1 VRPELR
7 TYGYHGPIALGHAT
21 HYWGPAY
28 LGSQAAYIRRSF
40 VRPVY
45 TPDWY
50 RLHTG
55 AWVAR
60 RWRVPNFW
68 VAPVWPALA
77 LYCGINDPP
86 IYYDYGASLVIN
98 NNNVYWN
105 GEEIATADQYA
116 TQAIAYSDAGRL
128 ANPDPN
134 EEWQPLGVFGLIQGQ
149 EQQAQQT
156 FQLAVDRAGIV
167 RGNYYDANVDNTLP
181 VYGSVDP
188 RTQRIAWSVGDKKT
202 VVFETGLNNLLQ
214 PQTAVLVHHGTEQ
227 TVQMMLI
234 RLDQPPP
241 Q

>member
-1 VRPELR
+1 
-7 TYGYHGPIALGHAT
+7 
-21 HYWGPAY
+21 
-28 LGSQAAYIRRSF
+28 
-40 VRPVY
+40 
-45 TPDWY
+45 
-50 RLHTG
+50 
-55 AWVAR
+55 
-60 RWRVPNFW
+60 VPNFW